1 MSAGAENTTAR
12 LTGNGNG
19 NMGTDRDMSGDAG
32 SGTGTDGSTRGRV
45 LFVTGT
51 GTEVG
56 KTVTTAAV
64 TASALRAGLRVAVL
78 KPGQTGVTPEEPG
91 DAEEVRRLAG
101 PAAPTPGA
109 LTLREL
115 ARYPEPLAPDTA
127 ARRSGLP
134 CLAAED
140 VAKEVADLAE
150 RHDLVLVEGAGGLLV
165 RYDELG
171 RTLADQ
177 ARAVRELGLPAEVL
191 LVATAGLGTLNTT
204 ALTAEALA
212 ARGLPLLGV
221 VVGAWPD
228 SPGSPTA
235 ATSPTCRG
243 RPPVRRCSARC
254 PNTRAGPRTSP
265 RSRSPRSLPHCTA
278 TGTPPP
284 SPPSTGRAEPR
295 TGPRQSTRHH
305 AAHHHAAQRHAPGAP
320 WRNRT
325 VFARSGEIPARPH
338 PRRPDAQYGSP
349 HDGWPD
355 GGRGPAGP
363 GRARSGL
370 EGRR

>member
-1 MSAGAENTTAR
+1 MIVAADNTTDRNGDADMGED
-12 LTGNGNG
+12 TGKG
-19 NMGTDRDMSGDAG
+19 MGTDGDMSGDAG
-32 SGTGTDGSTRGRV
+32 IGTDGGVSGGTGTGTGTDGATRGRV

-78 KPGQTGVTPEEPG
+78 KPGQTGVAPEEPG
-91 DAEEVRRLAG
+91 DADEVRRLAG
-101 PAAPTPGA
+101 PAAPAPDA

-134 CLAAED
+134 CLAPED
-140 VAKEVADLAE
+140 VAKEVAALAE

-165 RYDELG
+165 RYDEQG

-228 SPGSPTA
+228 SPGLADRCNLADLPRA
-235 ATSPTCRG
+235 AAGAPLLG
-243 RPPVRRCSARC
+243 ALPE
-254 PNTRAGPRTSP
+254 RAGRAADF
-265 RSRSPRSLPHCTA
+265 TA
-278 TGTPPP
+278 LAVAALAPALHGSWDAAAFT
-284 SPPSTGRAEPR
+284 AE
-295 TGPRQSTRHH
+295 H
-305 AAHHHAAQRHAPGAP
+305 GA
-320 WRNRT
+320 
-325 VFARSGEIPARPH
+325 G
-338 PRRPDAQYGSP
+338 
-349 HDGWPD
+349 
-355 GGRGPAGP
+355 
-363 GRARSGL
+363 
-370 EGRR
+370 

>member
-1 MSAGAENTTAR
+1 
-12 LTGNGNG
+12 
-19 NMGTDRDMSGDAG
+19 MGRDGDMSGDAG
-32 SGTGTDGSTRGRV
+32 RHTDGGTGGRV

-64 TASALRAGLRVAVL
+64 TAAALRAGLRVAVL
-78 KPGQTGVTPEEPG
+78 KPGQTGVAPGEPG

-101 PAAPTPGA
+101 PAAPAPDA
-109 LTLREL
+109 LTLCEL

-140 VAKEVADLAE
+140 VAKEVAALAE

-165 RYDELG
+165 RYDEQG

-177 ARAVRELGLPAEVL
+177 ARAVRGLGLPAEVL

-228 SPGSPTA
+228 SPGLADRCNLADLPRA
-235 ATSPTCRG
+235 A
-243 RPPVRRCSARC
+243 
-254 PNTRAGPRTSP
+254 AGAPLLGA
-265 RSRSPRSLPHCTA
+265 LPEHA
-278 TGTPPP
+278 
-284 SPPSTGRAEPR
+284 GRAADF
-295 TGPRQSTRHH
+295 TALAV
-305 AAHHHAAQRHAPGAP
+305 AALAPALHGDWDAAAFTAEHGA
-320 WRNRT
+320 
-325 VFARSGEIPARPH
+325 G
-338 PRRPDAQYGSP
+338 
-349 HDGWPD
+349 
-355 GGRGPAGP
+355 
-363 GRARSGL
+363 
-370 EGRR
+370 